1 MHLNYSYFNFST
13 LTRYTQQLI
22 LH

>member
-1 MHLNYSYFNFST
+1 MHLNYSYFNFPT